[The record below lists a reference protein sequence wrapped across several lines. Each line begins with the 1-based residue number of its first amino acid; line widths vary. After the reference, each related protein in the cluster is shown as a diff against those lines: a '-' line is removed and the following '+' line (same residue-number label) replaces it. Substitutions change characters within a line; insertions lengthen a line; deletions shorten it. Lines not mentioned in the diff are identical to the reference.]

1 MNKGKLRII
10 FADFLYTLHQ
20 FWLEI
25 IGGVFLCF
33 GVLFMVTAVR
43 EYRLYASNPGYG
55 MFRFAVA
62 AFFSGLMLLFA
73 LDSFRKARKPR
84 Q

>member
-1 MNKGKLRII
+1 MNKATLKII
-10 FADFLYTLHQ
+10 FADFIHTLHQ

-33 GVLFMVTAVR
+33 GIVFMVTAVR
-43 EYRLYASNPGYG
+43 EYRLYVSDPEYG
-55 MFRFAVA
+55 VFRFAVA

-73 LDSFRKARKPR
+73 LDSFRKARRPR
-84 Q
+84 S